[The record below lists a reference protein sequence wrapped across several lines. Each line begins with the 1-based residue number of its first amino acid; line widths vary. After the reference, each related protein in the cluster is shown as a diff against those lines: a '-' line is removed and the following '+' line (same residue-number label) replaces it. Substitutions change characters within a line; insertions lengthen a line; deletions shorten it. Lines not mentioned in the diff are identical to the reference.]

1 MLPNQRLVNKGDN
14 SIDKYTRLN
23 HNIRATSLR
32 VIDEQGDQLG
42 VMSRSEALAAAE
54 QRGLDL
60 VEISPNA
67 NPPVAKIVDWGKYN
81 YQKTKQAQ
89 KNKRSV
95 KASEIKQMRFGLK
108 ISDHDLGVKLKKV
121 TSFLDAGH
129 KVKITIRY
137 RGRELAHK
145 EMGFKLA
152 DKVIDSYGE
161 TIAVEQKPQ
170 MAGKQLHFVI
180 RASSSAKQS
189 NKKTTEAETSIPSMN
204 NTQSKEV

>member
-121 TSFLDAGH
+121 TSFLEAGH

-204 NTQSKEV
+204 NTQSKEI